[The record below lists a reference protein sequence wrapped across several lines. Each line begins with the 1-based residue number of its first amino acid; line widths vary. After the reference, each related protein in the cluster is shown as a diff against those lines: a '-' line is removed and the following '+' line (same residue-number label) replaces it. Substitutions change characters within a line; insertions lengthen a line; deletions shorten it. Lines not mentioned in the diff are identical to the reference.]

1 MDDEEEE
8 EASVG
13 VGVSNETATE
23 RKKATRLTT
32 FQSLRYS
39 AVDTFRS
46 SPHLDTRQGDRERE
60 RKIELVFLLLLR
72 ENEIDPLH
80 SRLEENRNPRPPFT
94 RQFSFILLTS
104 LLHFLC

>member
-1 MDDEEEE
+1 MLTFLTKLRFNSGSLLRSLGDRRPSVDDEEEE
-8 EASVG
+8 EAAAASVG

-60 RKIELVFLLLLR
+60 REKDRACF
-72 ENEIDPLH
+72 
-80 SRLEENRNPRPPFT
+80 SSTLEGK
-94 RQFSFILLTS
+94 
-104 LLHFLC
+104 